1 VVVAAAVVGVRFASA
16 GVAEVETVD
25 DARAVAAAAVGRR
38 KPVPAAAGAVCA
50 HPSALH
56 SQGLH
61 S

>member
-1 VVVAAAVVGVRFASA
+1 MVFAAAVGVRFASA
-16 GVAEVETVD
+16 GVAEVEAVD
-25 DARAVAAAAVGRR
+25 DARAVAAVAVGRR
-38 KPVPAAAGAVCA
+38 KPVPAAAEAVGA